1 MPSWRLAP
9 SFYRSPKTAGTA
21 PAERLASVA
30 LMNPDPEVPDAIA
43 VLDQVRLEGRRLVRL
58 VLLLWRQVMVGG
70 NQMTRSLLL
79 VALAALSTPAAAQDP
94 LTLAD
99 AIDKARAANPAARAA
114 IAAEAEAAMRLRQ
127 AQGARLPRVDVVEG
141 VQRGDLPV
149 YVFGS
154 LLSQR
159 RFTEANF
166 DARALNRPAPLT
178 NHRAAVTVEQP
189 VFSSEIETGVRS
201 ARIARE
207 LAAVG
212 RDATDLDLA
221 IETTVAYAQALTG
234 AASLRA
240 SQAAVAAAE
249 EDARS
254 ARDRRA
260 AGVVTEADVLA
271 LEVHLA
277 QMKARA
283 IEADADR
290 RVALAAL
297 NRAMGE
303 PLDREYVL
311 ELPPAPAA
319 STEALTALEARA
331 VKTTPEAR
339 RAGLQEDLARVQ
351 RQGARRAFLPQ
362 VGWQSGYEWNGGD
375 FSDRTGGW
383 MVGAEL
389 RVNLFRGL
397 IDRARVSEA
406 AHAFERAVAE
416 RASAESAI
424 RLDVR
429 RAWLRLEAAR
439 ARVDVGATA
448 VSQARESHR
457 ILRDRYEAGLVG
469 VGDVLRAAQ
478 AMLDAELQHTAAQVD
493 VITAAAAL
501 DRAVGRD
508 GSTPSR

>member
-1 MPSWRLAP
+1 
-9 SFYRSPKTAGTA
+9 
-21 PAERLASVA
+21 
-30 LMNPDPEVPDAIA
+30 
-43 VLDQVRLEGRRLVRL
+43 
-58 VLLLWRQVMVGG
+58 
-70 NQMTRSLLL
+70 MTRCLLL
-79 VALAALSTPAAAQDP
+79 VALAALSTPAAAQER

-99 AIDKARAANPAARAA
+99 AIEKARASNPAVRAA
-114 IAAEAEAAMRLRQ
+114 IAAEAEAGMRLRQ
-127 AQGARLPRVDVVEG
+127 AQGAWLPRVDFVEG
-141 VQRGDLPV
+141 VQRGNMPV

-154 LLSQR
+154 LLAQR
-159 RFTEANF
+159 RFSAANF
-166 DARALNRPAPLT
+166 AVDALNHPAALT

-189 VFSSEIETGVRS
+189 VFSSEVETGVRS
-201 ARIARE
+201 ARIASD
-207 LAAVG
+207 LAVVG
-212 RDATDLDLA
+212 RDATDRDLA
-221 IETTVAYAQALTG
+221 VETTVAYGRALSAS
-234 AASLRA
+234 AALRA

-249 EDARS
+249 EDARR

-277 QMKARA
+277 QVRAKA

-303 PLDREYVL
+303 ALDREYLL
-311 ELPPAPAA
+311 ELPPPPAA
-319 STEALTALEARA
+319 STDVLTALEALA
-331 VKTTPEAR
+331 VKTRPEAR
-339 RAGLQEDLARVQ
+339 RAALQQDLARVQ
-351 RQGARRAFLPQ
+351 QQGARRAFLPQ
-362 VGWQSGYEWNGGD
+362 VGWQSGYEWNGAD

-383 MVGAEL
+383 IVGAEL
-389 RVNLFRGL
+389 RVNVFHGL
-397 IDRARVSEA
+397 IDRARLSET

-424 RLDVR
+424 RLEVR
-429 RAWLRLEAAR
+429 RAWLHLEAAR
-439 ARVDVGATA
+439 ARVNVGATA

-457 ILRDRYEAGLVG
+457 ILVDRYDTGLVG

-501 DRAVGRD
+501 DRAVGR
-508 GSTPSR
+508 

>member
-1 MPSWRLAP
+1 ML
-9 SFYRSPKTAGTA
+9 
-21 PAERLASVA
+21 
-30 LMNPDPEVPDAIA
+30 
-43 VLDQVRLEGRRLVRL
+43 
-58 VLLLWRQVMVGG
+58 
-70 NQMTRSLLL
+70 MTRCLLL
-79 VALAALSTPAAAQDP
+79 VALLALSTPAAAQDR

-99 AIDKARAANPAARAA
+99 AIQKARATNPAARAA

-127 AQGARLPRVDVVEG
+127 AQGARLPRVDFIEG
-141 VQRGDLPV
+141 VQRGNLPV
-149 YVFGS
+149 YVFSS

-159 RFTEANF
+159 RFSQADF
-166 DARALNRPAPLT
+166 AAHALTHPAALT

-189 VFSSEIETGVRS
+189 VFNSEIETGVRS
-201 ARIARE
+201 ARLARE

-212 RDATDLDLA
+212 RDATDRDLA
-221 IETTVAYAQALTG
+221 VETTVAYGRALS
-234 AASLRA
+234 ASASLRA

-249 EDARS
+249 EDARR

-277 QMKARA
+277 QVKAGA

-290 RVALAAL
+290 RVASAEL
-297 NRAMGE
+297 NRAIGE

-311 ELPPAPAA
+311 DLPPAPAV
-319 STEALTALEARA
+319 STEELPTLEALA
-331 VKTTPEAR
+331 LKTRPESR
-339 RAGLQEDLARVQ
+339 RAGLQQDLARVQ

-362 VGWQSGYEWNGGD
+362 VGWQGGYEWNGD
-375 FSDRTGGW
+375 HFSDRAGGW
-383 MVGAEL
+383 TVGAEL
-389 RVNLFRGL
+389 QVNVFRGF
-397 IDRARVSEA
+397 IDRARVSET
-406 AHAFERAVAE
+406 AHALERAVAE
-416 RASAESAI
+416 RESAESAI

-439 ARVDVGATA
+439 ARVDVGVTA

-457 ILRDRYEAGLVG
+457 IIRDRYEAGLVG

-478 AMLDAELQHTAAQVD
+478 ARLDAELQHTAAQVD

-508 GSTPSR
+508 ASTPSR